1 MRSGVLEVE
10 TILTVLAE
18 LESPRCRDE
27 SLRWTIAL
35 PYPLAMFILEVWSTF
50 LGRSNRSPWPVP
62 LVCALD
68 LFDVFIVVV
77 GFVQEPHEPQ

>member
-27 SLRWTIAL
+27 SLRWTIVPGIHSL
-35 PYPLAMFILEVWSTF
+35 PPSYVHLSGLVNIP
-50 LGRSNRSPWPVP
+50 RSVP